1 MREIGSSFMSD
12 ARLTVSTQSGFAAK
26 QLKATYERHDQSHLN
41 DFTRDERQRAILQ
54 GEWPAEAHSEREP
67 GAAAPK
73 DNRFAAKQSA
83 RKRSPRRLRLD
94 SARTFCIGDT
104 LNQPARRKCCK
115 RIGDQIACRGTDE
128 ARGAGNAEWLKD
140 R

>member
-41 DFTRDERQRAILQ
+41 DFTRDERQRAILYGEGPAQMHTQ
-54 GEWPAEAHSEREP
+54 GEP
-67 GAAAPK
+67 GAAAQK
-73 DNRFAAKQSA
+73 DNRFAAQLRA
-83 RKRSPRRLRLD
+83 CKRRTGRLRLD